1 MTHKRGH
8 RTRGRKTGARHT
20 RRRGGG
26 LADVTDDQKKTSLE
40 VIEQLVP
47 IVKNHVE
54 KTASCGSQIS
64 GSEDA
69 FVYLGLSQV
78 DRYQYAATADPR
90 KIARA
95 QLKSIDPAKLE
106 TLYGVYYKVQPQ
118 NIAAKAARGLV
129 RLAKE
134 FVTNET
140 RAKGS
145 LKDFLWSTLQFVKKP
160 QDASIPGL
168 TCYGGKRVLER
179 LGWVKASLEGKNPP
193 PPPPEEM
200 TPPGSPTPGGRR
212 RTRRRKRGGDDT
224 PVVMPYEHLTSPGMT
239 SSERA
244 KVRKEWFKH
253 NPQTSTAAAPSAS
266 PAAPSDPLPS
276 TPSRADRVKQMLGR
290 GSSRRRKSNRR
301 STRRRKQ

>member
-69 FVYLGLSQV
+69 FVYLGLNQV

-106 TLYGVYYKVQPQ
+106 TLYAVYGKVQPQ

-200 TPPGSPTPGGRR
+200 TPPGSPTPAGGR
-212 RTRRRKRGGDDT
+212 RTRRRRRGGDDDQGARRSRVEAMLAAQ
-224 PVVMPYEHLTSPGMT
+224 PTSP
-239 SSERA
+239 S
-244 KVRKEWFKH
+244 V
-253 NPQTSTAAAPSAS
+253 PPPPAPSSNPPVLSARQRAEERKARLGLLPQSS
-266 PAAPSDPLPS
+266 PPPPS
-276 TPSRADRVKQMLGR
+276 T
-290 GSSRRRKSNRR
+290 GSSRRRKSIRKA
-301 STRRRKQ
+301 TRRRKH